1 MDVGTLLLGGGAATV
16 VSTAISALINRRKL
30 GADTAAVLSKA
41 ATDLVEAQAE
51 IVVKPLR
58 ERIRELEKEVEVLRG
73 RVREAAAELDQCHTA
88 LRHRDEEI
96 ALLRDGRMPRDEP
109 R

>member
-30 GADTAAVLSKA
+30 GADTAAV
-41 ATDLVEAQAE
+41 DLVEAQAE